1 MAASD
6 NVTLIGRIYEAF
18 GRGDIG
24 YIIDQLTDDVRWVSH
39 LEPIVPWSGDYSGK
53 TNVPKF
59 FEAIANSV
67 QTTAFTPHEFIAQAD
82 TVVST
87 GDYGCTVNTTGKAA
101 LTPWVFIWKLRDG
114 RVTSYEQFHDPALAD
129 AFR

>member
-1 MAASD
+1 MGESD
-6 NVTLIGRIYEAF
+6 NVALIESIYQAF

-24 YIIDQLTDDVRWVSH
+24 FIIDQLADDVRWVTH

-53 TNVPKF
+53 KNVPKF
-59 FEAIANSV
+59 FDAIANSV
-67 QTTAFTPHEFIAQAD
+67 ETTAFTPHEFIAQGE

-87 GDYGCTVNTTGKAA
+87 GEYGCTVNTTGKSS

-114 RVTSYEQFHDPALAD
+114 RVVGYEQFHDPALTE

>member
-1 MAASD
+1 MVESD

-18 GRGDIG
+18 GRGDIY
-24 YIIDQLTDDVRWVSH
+24 YIIGQLSDDVRWVSH

-53 TNVPKF
+53 AKVPKF

-67 QTTAFTPHEFIAQAD
+67 QTTAFSPGEFIAQAD

-87 GDYGCTVNTTGKAA
+87 GDYGCTVNATGKTA
-101 LTPWVFIWKLRDG
+101 LTPWVFIWKVRDG
-114 RVTSYEQFHDPALAD
+114 KVASYEQFHDPALAD

>member
-1 MAASD
+1 MAESD
-6 NVTLIGRIYEAF
+6 NMTLIGRIYEAF

-67 QTTAFTPHEFIAQAD
+67 QTTSLPPKSSSRRLTRSFRLATTAVP
-82 TVVST
+82 ST
-87 GDYGCTVNTTGKAA
+87 RRARR
-101 LTPWVFIWKLRDG
+101 P
-114 RVTSYEQFHDPALAD
+114 
-129 AFR
+129 

>member
-1 MAASD
+1 MAESE
-6 NVTLIGRIYEAF
+6 NVTLIGQIYEAF

-59 FEAIANSV
+59 FDAIANSV
-67 QTTAFTPHEFIAQAD
+67 QTTAFTPQEFIAQAD

-87 GDYGCTVNTTGKAA
+87 GDYGCTVNATGKAA
-101 LTPWVFIWKLRDG
+101 LSPWVFIWKLRGG

>member
-1 MAASD
+1 MVESD
-6 NVTLIGRIYEAF
+6 NVALIGRIYEAF
-18 GRGDIG
+18 GRGDIE
-24 YIIDQLTDDVRWVSH
+24 YIIDQLSDDVRWVTH
-39 LEPIVPWSGDYSGK
+39 LEPIVPWSGDYSGR

-59 FEAIANSV
+59 FDAIASSV
-67 QTTAFTPHEFIAQAD
+67 ETTSFTPHEFIAQGE

-87 GDYGCTVNTTGKAA
+87 GEYGCTVNATGKSS

-114 RVTSYEQFHDPALAD
+114 KVASYEQFHDPALTE